1 MTKRQRPG
9 LRPRPQHSP
18 VQRQPDPIPK
28 PLSIYAQN
36 TNAIREALTDIT
48 QRLDRIESKIG
59 GSDDTPT

>member
-1 MTKRQRPG
+1 
-9 LRPRPQHSP
+9 